1 MDMFNVYQMGWGQEG
16 EGDHRGQA
24 MGKAT
29 HPAELKLLQ
38 NLSAIALLPWVL
50 FLLSHGYASKQS
62 LDLSSTSV
70 HSALWTALAHPKPD
84 LMVVPHS
91 QLTLGNILCSEEPGQ
106 LLNEFHIGLP
116 R

>member
-1 MDMFNVYQMGWGQEG
+1 
-16 EGDHRGQA
+16 

-50 FLLSHGYASKQS
+50 FLLLHGYASKQS

-70 HSALWTALAHPKPD
+70 HSALWTALAHP
-84 LMVVPHS
+84 
-91 QLTLGNILCSEEPGQ
+91 
-106 LLNEFHIGLP
+106 
-116 R
+116 